1 MIEFVALIGLE
12 AHAGAYAIMR
22 DAARAEGW
30 QITEMEPCGW
40 IAVRNAGVQRVAL
53 ESGQAFIVGDTVQMR
68 RLGEERFENEEALCR
83 MLACEGWG
91 RYVVLFLGNDGALSG
106 VFRDPSGAVDCARAQ
121 SGRCWIVASQTP
133 DWLVDATNDHP
144 PICWTTVAQV
154 LRDPVLLSSADM
166 LSSWRTVTPGVLHLT
181 GGATRIIWSPSL
193 AARRG
198 RPANE
203 AGLRAVVDATV
214 RDMTRARTSIL
225 TEVSGGLDSAIMAT
239 ALKASGFGG
248 EVIWLN
254 TSGPFAESDERRYAR
269 AVVEAMDES
278 LTEVLRTS
286 EDMAAGLA
294 FDHPRTLRPSLNRM
308 DATYDALQAELCDR
322 HDVDAVLTGKGGDV
336 AFFQT
341 ATSAILSDQI
351 RDQGPGALFS
361 RTAPVLARRLRR
373 SAWRVLKAG
382 WAGSTS
388 AERPAPPSNLLL
400 SGEVENAPRAVHPW
414 LADLTGLGPGKRQQI
429 LGFASNLGLHSP
441 SQRTRRVDLL
451 HPALSQPVMEAVL
464 ATPTYQLT
472 RGGHDRL
479 LARNAFADRLPT
491 ILLQRRSKA
500 ELSGYYGRV
509 LAANLNQLRPH
520 LLEGRL
526 AGQGLI
532 NRDQVEAALRVEH
545 LIWQGGY
552 GELMVL
558 ALVESWLQA
567 WKR

>member
-1 MIEFVALIGLE
+1 M
-12 AHAGAYAIMR
+12 
-22 DAARAEGW
+22 
-30 QITEMEPCGW
+30 
-40 IAVRNAGVQRVAL
+40 
-53 ESGQAFIVGDTVQMR
+53 
-68 RLGEERFENEEALCR
+68 
-83 MLACEGWG
+83 
-91 RYVVLFLGNDGALSG
+91 
-106 VFRDPSGAVDCARAQ
+106 
-121 SGRCWIVASQTP
+121 
-133 DWLVDATNDHP
+133 
-144 PICWTTVAQV
+144 
-154 LRDPVLLSSADM
+154 
-166 LSSWRTVTPGVLHLT
+166 
-181 GGATRIIWSPSL
+181 
-193 AARRG
+193 
-198 RPANE
+198 
-203 AGLRAVVDATV
+203 RAVVDATV

-400 SGEVENAPRAVHPW
+400 SGEVENAPAPC
-414 LADLTGLGPGKRQQI
+414 TLGWPI
-429 LGFASNLGLHSP
+429 
-441 SQRTRRVDLL
+441 
-451 HPALSQPVMEAVL
+451 
-464 ATPTYQLT
+464 
-472 RGGHDRL
+472 
-479 LARNAFADRLPT
+479 
-491 ILLQRRSKA
+491 
-500 ELSGYYGRV
+500 
-509 LAANLNQLRPH
+509 
-520 LLEGRL
+520 
-526 AGQGLI
+526 
-532 NRDQVEAALRVEH
+532 LRVWARANGSRFSGSPAISGFIAPRNER
-545 LIWQGGY
+545 G
-552 GELMVL
+552 
-558 ALVESWLQA
+558 ALTCFTRPSVSRSW
-567 WKR
+567 RPFSPRRPIS